1 MVLSWQ
7 KYYELNKHIGNI
19 NEVAA
24 QYNMY
29 VYQNEEQY
37 DVEMIRKMG
46 NDSKFILQEEKYN
59 YILLQE
65 GVNEYG
71 ILQEY

>member
-1 MVLSWQ
+1 MMNWHT
-7 KYYELNKHIGNI
+7 YYKLHKDGGTI
-19 NEVAA
+19 NEIVA

-46 NDSKFILQEEKYN
+46 NDSKFILQEEPYN

>member
-1 MVLSWQ
+1 MMNWHT
-7 KYYELNKHIGNI
+7 YYKLHKDSGTI
-19 NEVAA
+19 NEIVM

-46 NDSKFILQEEKYN
+46 SDFKFILQEEKYN